1 MKIGIIGA
9 GHIGGT
15 IARLFARAGHEVL
28 LSNSRGPASLEEPV
42 ATINREV
49 GGSRVRAATAAE
61 AAKLGEIVLLAA
73 PWRAQEA
80 LPDPELVRGKIVID
94 AMNPYSG
101 SGGIIDLGGF
111 TSSEEV
117 AKRLPGARLVKAFN
131 TIYYEHLARQGRT
144 DAPLEQRR
152 AIFIAGDDVAAKKV
166 VSDLIQEIG
175 FAAVDTGT
183 LREGGRS
190 QEPGSPLSN
199 RNLTY
204 AEAITILAAAS

>member
-9 GHIGGT
+9 GKIGGT
-15 IARLFARAGHEVL
+15 AARVLARAGHEVA
-28 LSNSRGPASLEEPV
+28 LSNSRGPASLADLV

-49 GGSRVRAATAAE
+49 SGSLVRAATVDDAARF
-61 AAKLGEIVLLAA
+61 GEIVLLAA

-94 AMNPYSG
+94 AMNPYTRSG
-101 SGGIIDLGGF
+101 SIIDLGGS

-131 TIYYEHLARQGRT
+131 TIYFEHLARQGRP
-144 DAPLEQRR
+144 DAPLGQRR
-152 AIFIAGDDVAAKKV
+152 AIFVAGDDVAAKKV
-166 VSDLIQEIG
+166 VSDLIQETG
-175 FAAVDTGT
+175 FAPLDTGT

-190 QEPGSPLSN
+190 QEPGSPVYN
-199 RNLTY
+199 RDLTH
-204 AEAITILAAAS
+204 AEAVAILAAAS